1 MVAAGSWSRLDARDL
16 RATCKQSNN
25 AIYCHQLSRFRL
37 SDGVGIKGKI
47 TADVEMAEMGALGDQ
62 FQDADVAHLGAAS
75 HFDMSQFGASA
86 TQRLQSSVR

>member
-1 MVAAGSWSRLDARDL
+1 VVAAGSWSRLDARDL
-16 RATCKQSNN
+16 RA
-25 AIYCHQLSRFRL
+25 
-37 SDGVGIKGKI
+37 